1 MSRNH
6 AKIKMNPDGFY
17 IYDNKSKF
25 GTLVRD
31 ENLFDLEVNNMEK
44 GIQMGRTFVEVQVK
58 KKL

>member
-6 AKIKMNPDGFY
+6 ARIKMNPDGFY

-31 ENLFDLEVNNMEK
+31 ENSYDLEVGSVAR
-44 GIQMGRTFVEVQVK
+44 GIQMGTTFVELKIK
-58 KKL
+58 KK

>member
-6 AKIKMNPDGFY
+6 ARIKMNPDGFY

-31 ENLFDLEVNNMEK
+31 ENSYDLEVGSVAR
-44 GIQMGRTFVEVQVK
+44 GIQMGRTFV
-58 KKL
+58 